1 MELTEEYIKNLE
13 FVGAGNFGTLYRNG
27 NVIYKLYKEEVKDEG
42 LFLALV
48 LLLIS

>member
-1 MELTEEYIKNLE
+1 MDTKKFIEESIKN
-13 FVGAGNFGTLYRNG
+13 
-27 NVIYKLYKEEVKDEG
+27 IKEEVKDEG